1 MEGKD
6 FTHHPEVVKTIQ
18 ALKQEGID
26 QKVFSDIID
35 KDRNQYVDLVQEGG
49 GVLGFALV
57 GYTYVL
63 EQMGLRFLN
72 LAGTS
77 AGAINTLMLAT
88 MGRFEDPK
96 SEYLIEEFAKK
107 DLLDFVNH
115 SPTVKNILK
124 ILVGNEGKTR
134 SFFHVLW
141 NGFQLKRAMTTGLG
155 LNSGDNFHE
164 WLTNILARNGVHTTA
179 DLYEKRKAIPES
191 LQIRENIGR
200 TLEDIEASMVMIAAD
215 LTTQTKVSFPQMN
228 VLYWQNP
235 EKINPADY
243 VRASMSIPFLF
254 EPYEVGD
261 LPKGTQAEQNWEE
274 LVSYEGEIP
283 NKVQFVDGGV
293 MSNFPID
300 AFHINGLP
308 RLPSFGV
315 KLGINRE
322 NPQYSSNIRGY
333 LRNLI
338 NAMRQVHDFEF
349 LVNNKEYR
357 HLIQTIDIGDHIW
370 FDFDIEE
377 DSKKDLF
384 IRGAKSAAEFLRS
397 FSWQEYKQL
406 RYNKIIGA

>member
-1 MEGKD
+1 
-6 FTHHPEVVKTIQ
+6 
-18 ALKQEGID
+18 
-26 QKVFSDIID
+26 
-35 KDRNQYVDLVQEGG
+35 
-49 GVLGFALV
+49 
-57 GYTYVL
+57 
-63 EQMGLRFLN
+63 
-72 LAGTS
+72 
-77 AGAINTLMLAT
+77 
-88 MGRFEDPK
+88 
-96 SEYLIEEFAKK
+96 
-107 DLLDFVNH
+107 
-115 SPTVKNILK
+115 
-124 ILVGNEGKTR
+124 
-134 SFFHVLW
+134 
-141 NGFQLKRAMTTGLG
+141 MTTGLG

-261 LPKGTQAEQNWEE
+261 LPKGTQAERNWEE